1 MKKKINKEKSVVFS
15 NWYDTVKLDQKGTF
29 VNDFNKPEDYFED
42 TLWCIR
48 ADEIK
53 PFGDSYSIWY
63 KYFVPED
70 TMVLEEEYKPFTKM
84 EQLKKEGLYIGNSF
98 WLRSKDD
105 TEITHLV
112 TVTSITLNKGDIAF
126 IGLGARLLS
135 TEELLNNY
143 LWCKSHTDNEW
154 RPFGV
159 KE

>member
-29 VNDFNKPEDYFED
+29 VNDFNKPEDYFEG

-48 ADEIK
+48 TDEIK

-70 TMVLEEEYKPFTKM
+70 TMVLEPEKVRPFEDFDEFIRT
-84 EQLKKEGLYIGNSF
+84 LGCAVGNVITFKKKNS
-98 WLRSKDD
+98 D
-105 TEITHLV
+105 TEYCLLFNGHAIT
-112 TVTSITLNKGDIAF
+112 KDGDVLIY
-126 IGLGARLLS
+126 LGAKYYVLK
-135 TEELLNNY
+135 ELCDDY
-143 LWCKSHTDNEW
+143 LFYKGGEW
-154 RPFGV
+154 LPFGV